1 MADLTTIILTYN
13 EEKNIANAI
22 NSVKEISKRIVVVVI
37 VILMIKVEIANIF
50 RCRNIS
56 K

>member
-22 NSVKEISKRIVVVVI
+22 NSVKEISK
-37 VILMIKVEIANIF
+37 KN
-50 RCRNIS
+50 CCC
-56 K
+56 